1 MRQLSNGRGGIGALL
16 ARNWWTLALRGAIA
30 TENAALMHQVLL
42 V

>member
-1 MRQLSNGRGGIGALL
+1 MRQTSNGRGLGNLL

-30 TENAALMHQVLL
+30 TDNTTLMHQVLL